1 MFYES
6 LKDYNPTK
14 KRKVLVVFDDMIADV
29 EEEEEIS
36 TFQLLLYHNLI
47 SKCMKLNVTFYFIM
61 KIFNKREFQQIV
73 LKHSSDFKLNDFMK
87 FCKYYTKEPSHF

>member
-1 MFYES
+1 MFCEN

-36 TFQLLLYHNLI
+36 TF
-47 SKCMKLNVTFYFIM
+47 
-61 KIFNKREFQQIV
+61 
-73 LKHSSDFKLNDFMK
+73 
-87 FCKYYTKEPSHF
+87 